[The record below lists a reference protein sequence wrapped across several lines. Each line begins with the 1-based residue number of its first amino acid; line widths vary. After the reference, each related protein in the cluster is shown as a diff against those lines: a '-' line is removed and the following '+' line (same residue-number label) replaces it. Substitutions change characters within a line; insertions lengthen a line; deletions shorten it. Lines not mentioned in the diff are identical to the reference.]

1 MFIANVAYPKFFKRK
16 AETADPGILEGTVK
30 GEASVMSD

>member
-1 MFIANVAYPKFFKRK
+1 VFANIVYPKFFKRK
-16 AETADPGILEGTVK
+16 PEVVDPGILEGTVT